1 MAFTT
6 VPFTGVL
13 VASGLD
19 VNWCSVSPTKA
30 FLIYTGWTGPLLG
43 QGQRKL
49 FIQAVYFNGKNP
61 ATFGP
66 ACSVGV
72 VATTTQIYP
81 YIVSL
86 TDGRLFVSFRENGLN
101 FSYSVY
107 NVEAGDLVSLSYK
120 HGTTYQQHGN
130 AAHIALAA
138 LDGNK
143 VLSTQFLNNTN
154 DYVRITVGATSMTLE
169 TITGY
174 TLVAYGYSGATVQI
188 SQLTGHSIRRD
199 RAGNI
204 LIARSFVGSIASG
217 SVSTNGIQY
226 TTFDKN
232 GVPLRYGTAPHS
244 SVGGV
249 DYSGVQKGKDVIPI
263 SSDKLLALGAKSAAG
278 TGSGSAGGE
287 NSFARLSLGAASS
300 FALTSEDQITYR
312 DNSQMLFA
320 DIIWLDDDYF
330 FAFGFKIPPSN
341 TLGERSG
348 GTWNAA
354 TAHMAPE
361 VVYIGKYNKDSNSLV
376 MADSMPLVL
385 PDVSYSGSPQ
395 TNFLHRIS
403 NTEVAIIQPAGLASP
418 ANSYEIRVTVIGA

>member
-1 MAFTT
+1 MAFST

-13 VASGLD
+13 VAGGLD

-72 VATTTQIYP
+72 VPTSAALFP

-86 TDGRLFVSFRENGLN
+86 SDGRLFVSMRDNGAL
-101 FSYSVY
+101 FSYAVY

-120 HGTTYQQHGN
+120 HGTLFTQSGN
-130 AAHIALAA
+130 NTHIAMAA

-143 VLSTQFLNNTN
+143 VLSTQFNTNNN
-154 DYVRITVGATSMTLE
+154 DYVRISVGASSMTFE
-169 TITGY
+169 TITGAQ
-174 TLVAYGYSGATVQI
+174 LLAYNYVGTPVVLQN
-188 SQLTGHSIRRD
+188 LTGHSIRSD

-204 LIARSFVGSIASG
+204 LVTRSFYGAMQAGSP
-217 SVSTNGIQY
+217 TNGVQF
-226 TTFDKN
+226 TTFDKDGN
-232 GVPLRYGTAPHS
+232 VLRYGRANPTL
-244 SVGGV
+244 VGGV
-249 DYSGVQKGKDVIPI
+249 DYNGFMKGKDVIPI
-263 SSDKLLALGAKSAAG
+263 SASNL
-278 TGSGSAGGE
+278 
-287 NSFARLSLGAASS
+287 LSLGATSAAGSAAGS
-300 FALTSEDQITYR
+300 AGSEIGFARITLSATTGGEITPSEHISYR
-312 DNSQMLFA
+312 DVSPFLFA
-320 DIIWLDDDYF
+320 DVIWLDDDYF
-330 FAFGFKIPPSN
+330 FAFGFKTPSAN
-341 TLGERSG
+341 VLGVKEAG
-348 GTWNAA
+348 IWNAA
-354 TAHMAPE
+354 DAHKSPE
-361 VVYIGKYNKDSNSLV
+361 AVYIGKYNAASNSVV
-376 MADSMPLVL
+376 MADSMPLAL
-385 PDVSYSGSPQ
+385 PDVSYAGSPQ